1 MYLKDE
7 LVLSKLDGVL
17 LSDLVILRDI
27 WWKKAPKMLQK
38 TQTWIR
44 RNRNRNR
51 VGLLALLELAEI
63 VGFVLQFALKIS
75 YSRA

>member
-1 MYLKDE
+1 MINHNQQVKKMIFFVGGGIMYLKDE

-38 TQTWIR
+38 TQTWDS
-44 RNRNRNR
+44 
-51 VGLLALLELAEI
+51 EE
-63 VGFVLQFALKIS
+63 
-75 YSRA
+75 